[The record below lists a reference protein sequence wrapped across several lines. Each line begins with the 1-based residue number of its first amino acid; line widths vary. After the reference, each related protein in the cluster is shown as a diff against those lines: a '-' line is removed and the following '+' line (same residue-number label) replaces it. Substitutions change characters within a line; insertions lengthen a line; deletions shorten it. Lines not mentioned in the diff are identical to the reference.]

1 MRMHR
6 RWVTIALQIKDVREE
21 VRDAIAAR
29 AAARGQSMQVYLRD
43 LLEREF
49 RAERNKRLFEGLTP
63 HRTLD
68 LDVDEVVEYIRG
80 GREDGR

>member
-1 MRMHR
+1 
-6 RWVTIALQIKDVREE
+6 
-21 VRDAIAAR
+21 
-29 AAARGQSMQVYLRD
+29 MQVYLRE

-49 RAERNKRLFEGLTP
+49 RAERNKSLFEGLTP